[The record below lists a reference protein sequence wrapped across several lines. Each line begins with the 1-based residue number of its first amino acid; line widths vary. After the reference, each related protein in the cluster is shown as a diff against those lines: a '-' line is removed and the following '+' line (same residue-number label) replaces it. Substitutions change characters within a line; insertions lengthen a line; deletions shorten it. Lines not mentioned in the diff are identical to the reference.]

1 MAQHIIHCV
10 RLDREAE
17 GLSYAPWPGELG
29 QRIYRDISRQA
40 WNEWLVQQTTLI
52 NEYRLNPLDPQA
64 RGLIAAEMEK
74 FLFGGEDVRPE
85 AYSEPH
91 KDPEDTAD

>member
-1 MAQHIIHCV
+1 MIHCA
-10 RLDREAE
+10 RLGREAE

-29 QRIYRDISRQA
+29 QRIYHNISRQA

-64 RGLIAAEMEK
+64 RKMITTEMEK
-74 FLFGGEDVRPE
+74 FLFGGEDVHPQG
-85 AYSEPH
+85 YSEPVG
-91 KDPEDTAD
+91 DSVDGAD

>member
-1 MAQHIIHCV
+1 LAPHIIHCV

-17 GLSYAPWPGELG
+17 GLNYAPWPGELG
-29 QRIYRDISRQA
+29 QRIYHDISLQA

-64 RGLIAAEMEK
+64 RQFIAAEMEK
-74 FLFGGEDVRPE
+74 FLFGGEDVRPD
-85 AYSEPH
+85 AYSEPRR
-91 KDPEDTAD
+91 DSEEGTD